1 METFIV
7 FFHRTSSE
15 GSEDKLSLP
24 DDRHAPPPEQSSC
37 SVKSLSRGPSPSASP
52 GNKSPASLF
61 RERYL
66 GVVQAMHGET
76 SQQKYLYPN
85 TVLPE
90 NEHYC
95 TYINSIYVYDHCVA

>member
-24 DDRHAPPPEQSSC
+24 DDKQAPPPEQSSC
-37 SVKSLSRGPSPSASP
+37 SVMSLSRGPSPSASP

-66 GVVQAMHGET
+66 SVVQAMHGEMCHKNICNH
-76 SQQKYLYPN
+76 SP
-85 TVLPE
+85 
-90 NEHYC
+90 
-95 TYINSIYVYDHCVA
+95 S

>member
-24 DDRHAPPPEQSSC
+24 DDKQAPPPEQSSC
-37 SVKSLSRGPSPSASP
+37 SVMSLSRGSSPSASP

-66 GVVQAMHGET
+66 NVVQAMHGEMCHKNICNH
-76 SQQKYLYPN
+76 SP
-85 TVLPE
+85 
-90 NEHYC
+90 
-95 TYINSIYVYDHCVA
+95 S

>member
-37 SVKSLSRGPSPSASP
+37 SVKSLSRCSSPSASP

-66 GVVQAMHGET
+66 GVVQAMHGEM
-76 SQQKYLYPN
+76 SQKYL
-85 TVLPE
+85 
-90 NEHYC
+90 
-95 TYINSIYVYDHCVA
+95 